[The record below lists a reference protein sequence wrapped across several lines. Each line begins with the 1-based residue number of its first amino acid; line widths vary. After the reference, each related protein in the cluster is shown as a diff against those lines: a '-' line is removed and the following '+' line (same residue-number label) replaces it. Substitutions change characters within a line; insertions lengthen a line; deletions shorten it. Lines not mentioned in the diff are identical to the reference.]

1 MRATSWLTPI
11 VFVIWACQSSPPSDV
26 PAPGSGT
33 AAEEPTHSAGSGTPT
48 PVSTAEADA
57 GGAAVAPAPMAAGS
71 DVQDPPSLPV
81 MMRQIGFDDAS
92 EADLAEFVHLP
103 PGAEGTAGA
112 FGGGAAQVRV
122 AVVGYPNP
130 RYAAPH
136 VSDIR
141 ERVRVIPS
149 AREAV
154 ATHGRWVI
162 HVLAVDR
169 ATAEDVRDRLV
180 EFLGWPVSR
189 PLDVPSDDAGG

>member
-33 AAEEPTHSAGSGTPT
+33 AAEEPTPSAGSGTPT
-48 PVSTAEADA
+48 PVSTA
-57 GGAAVAPAPMAAGS
+57 
-71 DVQDPPSLPV
+71 
-81 MMRQIGFDDAS
+81 

>member
-1 MRATSWLTPI
+1 VPI
-11 VFVIWACQSSPPSDV
+11 VFLACACQPSPPGEATVS
-26 PAPGSGT
+26 GSGS
-33 AAEEPTHSAGSGTPT
+33 AAEEEVPPAGSGTPASG
-48 PVSTAEADA
+48 STAEADA
-57 GGAAVAPAPMAAGS
+57 SGTGGSDATTAAGS
-71 DVQDPPSLPV
+71 GVRDPASLPV
-81 MMRQIGFDDAS
+81 LMRQIGFDDAS

-122 AVVGYPNP
+122 ALVGYPNP

-149 AREAV
+149 ARESV

-180 EFLGWPVSR
+180 EVLGWPVSL
-189 PLDVPSDDAGG
+189 PLVVSSDDAGG